1 MVFKTPNIVEIDD
14 LCVSFPTEKGDLKAV
29 DHLSLSI
36 NQGELLGL
44 VGESGCGKSTLG
56 FSLLK
61 AVPPPGKVTCGK
73 IVVDSVDLDTLKGE
87 SLRRFRWKNVAMVF
101 QSAMNAL
108 DPVKTVEVQMLET
121 IMQHEKITKEDA
133 EKRITRLL
141 GLVRI
146 DKERKKAFPHE
157 LSGGMR
163 QRIVIAM
170 ALCLEPKVLIADEP
184 TTALDVVVQ
193 AGVLRTIKELQ
204 KELGITIILIS
215 HDASIM
221 WEVSDRLA
229 VMYAAKLVEVGNTIE
244 VVGNPRHPYTEAL
257 LKAVPVLG
265 VDQQVIKGIP
275 GSPPSLIAPPQGC
288 RFNPRCPYVFDKCR
302 IDEPHLTRNNGYAA
316 CWLRE

>member
-1 MVFKTPNIVEIDD
+1 MVFETPIVEIND
-14 LCVSFPTEKGDLKAV
+14 LSVSFPTDKGELRAV

-36 NQGELLGL
+36 NQGELLGV
-44 VGESGCGKSTLG
+44 VGESGCGKSTLA

-61 AVPPPGKVTCGK
+61 AVPPPGKVIGGK
-73 IVVDSVDLDTLKGE
+73 IVIDSVDLDTLKGE
-87 SLRRFRWKNVAMVF
+87 SLRRFRWRNVSMVF

-108 DPVKTVEVQMLET
+108 DPVKTIETQMLET
-121 IMQHEKITKEDA
+121 ILQHEPITRQEA

-141 GLVRI
+141 ALVRI
-146 DKERKKAFPHE
+146 DSERKKAFPHE

-163 QRIVIAM
+163 QRVVIAM
-170 ALCLEPKVLIADEP
+170 ALCLEPKLLIADEP

-221 WEVSDRLA
+221 WEVADRLA
-229 VMYAAKLVEVGNTIE
+229 VMYAAKLVEVGKTSD
-244 VVGNPRHPYTEAL
+244 VVVNPRHPYTEAL

-265 VDQQVIKGIP
+265 IDQQVIKGIP

-288 RFNPRCPYVFDKCR
+288 RFNPRCPYAFDRCR
-302 IDEPHLTRNNGYAA
+302 TDEPHLNRNNGYAA

>member
-1 MVFKTPNIVEIDD
+1 MFDTSHVVEIED
-14 LCVSFPTEKGDLKAV
+14 LCVSFPTEKGELKAV
-29 DHLSLSI
+29 DRVSLSI
-36 NQGELLGL
+36 NKGELLGI
-44 VGESGCGKSTLG
+44 VGESGCGKSTLA

-61 AVPPPGKVTCGK
+61 AVPPPGRLTGGR
-73 IVVDSVDLDTLKGE
+73 IIVDSVDLNILKGE
-87 SLRRFRWKNVAMVF
+87 SLRRFRWKKVAMVF

-108 DPVKTVEVQMLET
+108 DPVKTIEVQMRET
-121 IMQHEKITKEDA
+121 IVQHENISRRDA
-133 EKRITRLL
+133 ETRISRLL
-141 GLVRI
+141 ELVKI
-146 DKERKKAFPHE
+146 DRERRKAFPHE

-170 ALCLEPKVLIADEP
+170 ALCLEPKILIADEP

-193 AGVLRTIKELQ
+193 AGILRTIKDLQ

-221 WEVSDRLA
+221 WEVADRLA
-229 VMYAAKLVEVGNTIE
+229 VMYAAKLVEVGNTLE

-265 VDQQVIKGIP
+265 IDQQVIKGIP
-275 GSPPSLIAPPQGC
+275 GSPPSLIAPPRGC
-288 RFNPRCPYVFDKCR
+288 RFHPRCPYAFDKCLTE
-302 IDEPHLTRNNGYAA
+302 EPQLSRKNGYAA

>member
-1 MVFKTPNIVEIDD
+1 VFKTAIIEIDD
-14 LCVSFPTEKGDLKAV
+14 LSISFPTDKGELKAV
-29 DHLSLSI
+29 DHVSLSV

-44 VGESGCGKSTLG
+44 VGESACGKSTLA

-61 AVPPPGKVTCGK
+61 AVPPPGRVTGGR
-73 IVVDSVDLDTLKGE
+73 IMIDSVDLDKLKGE

-108 DPVKTVEVQMLET
+108 DPVKTVEAQMLET
-121 IMQHEKITKEDA
+121 ILQHENITREAA
-133 EKRITRLL
+133 EKRISRLL

-146 DKERKKAFPHE
+146 DSERKKAFPHE

-221 WEVSDRLA
+221 WELADRLA
-229 VMYAAKLVEVGNTIE
+229 VMYAAKIVEVGKIND

-257 LKAVPVLG
+257 LRAVPVLG
-265 VDQQVIKGIP
+265 IDQQVIKGIP
-275 GSPPSLIAPPQGC
+275 GSPPSLISPPNGC
-288 RFNPRCPYVFDKCR
+288 RFNPRCPYAFDRCR
-302 IDEPHLTRNNGYAA
+302 TDEPRLSENNGYAA